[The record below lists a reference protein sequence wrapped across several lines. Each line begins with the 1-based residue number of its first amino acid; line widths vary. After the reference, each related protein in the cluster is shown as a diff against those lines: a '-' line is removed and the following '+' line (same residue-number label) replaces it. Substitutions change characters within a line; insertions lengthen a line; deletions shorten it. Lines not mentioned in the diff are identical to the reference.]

1 MLVARKPGVREEE
14 SQGTWPRTSLGVGAG
29 RGHIVDCHIY
39 HKSNRKSLGCFKQDD
54 DESQYVNPKITLLHK
69 LLWKID

>member
-29 RGHIVDCHIY
+29 RGRSHMTILWIVIFIT
-39 HKSNRKSLGCFKQDD
+39 RAI
-54 DESQYVNPKITLLHK
+54 ESHWDVLSKMMMKANM
-69 LLWKID
+69 